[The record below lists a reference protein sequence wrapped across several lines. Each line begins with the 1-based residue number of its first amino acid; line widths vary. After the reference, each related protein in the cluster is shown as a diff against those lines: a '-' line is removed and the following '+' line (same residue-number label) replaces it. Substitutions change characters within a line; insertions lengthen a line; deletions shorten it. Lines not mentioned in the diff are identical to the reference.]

1 MKHRFL
7 LLTLSMALLRAEV
20 VYKVRLGADEGG
32 RIVEL
37 SAEKYVAA
45 VSAGEAGSFHNPEAL
60 KAMAVAART
69 YAAHF
74 RSRHQAQGY
83 DFCSTTHCQ
92 RAILKDAIG
101 RFEEVAHQTRG
112 QLIWFRSQ
120 PAAAWYTQDCG
131 GKSEAARAVWP
142 AEAAPY
148 LTVHEDP
155 YCAGRLKW
163 SWEIEPVKLRNALR
177 SAGMNVPA
185 SLEQLIVLQRT
196 ASGRA
201 QILSLNGDG
210 ESKLISAGSFRFA
223 VERTLGWNT
232 LRSEA
237 YTVKSSSGRL
247 QFEGRGAGHGVG
259 LCQDGADEMAAKGDN
274 YRQIL
279 SFYYPGTKVSV
290 LAKNVEWTM
299 SRGKYTEA
307 FAAQKG
313 IAEQTVAATD
323 RVVGELRSS
332 YGFAEPLG
340 LQVYVYPD
348 MDAYRNGTGEPGWV
362 AAHTAGMRI
371 ETQPLATLQQHGGF
385 ARVMRHEV
393 LHSMVENAARPTVP
407 LWYREGLVEY
417 LAGELPGAQAEQAN
431 RRYNDKDIA
440 RREDVSQTGEA
451 YWQARERV
459 AQLQKRYG
467 TAELVRWV
475 REGVPAEVIRA
486 SNSKNETNSR

>member
-45 VSAGEAGSFHNPEAL
+45 VSAGEAGSFRNPEAL
-60 KAMAVAART
+60 KAMAIAART

-74 RSRHQAQGY
+74 RLRHKAQGY

-92 RAILKDAIG
+92 RAILKAATG
-101 RFEEVAHQTRG
+101 KFEEAAHETRG

-131 GKSEAARAVWP
+131 GKSEAAGAIWP

-201 QILSLNGDG
+201 QTLGLQGGG

-223 VERTLGWNT
+223 VGRMLGWNT

-237 YTVKSSSGRL
+237 YLVRSSNSRIE
-247 QFEGRGAGHGVG
+247 FDGRGAGHGVG
-259 LCQDGADEMAAKGDN
+259 LCQDGADEMAAEGDD

-279 SFYYPGTKVSV
+279 SFYYPGTRISV
-290 LAKNVEWTM
+290 LAKDVEWTM
-299 SRGKYTEA
+299 ARGKYTEA
-307 FAAQKG
+307 FAVQKAD
-313 IAEQTVAATD
+313 AEQALAATD
-323 RVVGELRSS
+323 IVVGQLRSG
-332 YGFAEPLG
+332 YGFVEPTG

-385 ARVMRHEV
+385 ARVMRHEL
-393 LHSMVENAARPTVP
+393 LHAMVESAARPTVP
-407 LWYREGLVEY
+407 LWFREGLVEY
-417 LAGELPGAQAEQAN
+417 LAGELPRAQAEQAN
-431 RRYNDKDIA
+431 PRPYDKDIA
-440 RREDVSQTGEA
+440 RREDASQTREA
-451 YWQARERV
+451 YRQARERV

-467 TAELVRWV
+467 TTELVRWV
-475 REGVPAEVIRA
+475 RAGVPAEVIRS
-486 SNSKNETNSR
+486 SNSRNATNSR